1 MEEITKALYSNF
13 VNTIRETADD
23 IQEYDCQ
30 NEQDYR
36 EIIEFLKSSI
46 CCLLYFSVERIV

>member
-36 EIIEFLKSSI
+36 ESHHFAL
-46 CCLLYFSVERIV
+46 